1 VFKFIKF
8 VLALV
13 VLVVAGAFIYDK
25 YCSLCCDCDEDGG
38 KCS

>member
-1 VFKFIKF
+1 MFKFIKI

-25 YCSLCCDCDEDGG
+25 YCSMSRDDEDG
-38 KCS
+38 KCC

>member
-1 VFKFIKF
+1 MFKFIKI

-25 YCSLCCDCDEDGG
+25 YCSLSRDCDEDG
-38 KCS
+38 KCC